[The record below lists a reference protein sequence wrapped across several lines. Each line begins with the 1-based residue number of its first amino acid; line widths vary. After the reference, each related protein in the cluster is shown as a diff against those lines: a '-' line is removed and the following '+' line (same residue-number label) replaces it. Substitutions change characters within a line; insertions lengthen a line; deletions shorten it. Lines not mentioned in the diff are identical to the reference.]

1 MADKSKNTGTGGIN
15 IDGKVYTP
23 DVGVPDLDG
32 GAQGDYSSGDI
43 NVDKTTKDI
52 SKPTRETFAKYL
64 SKTTLG
70 TAGSSPHKNVY
81 PVGAGDQTQVEEIK
95 LKDTQG
101 NPVSP
106 GPQNNETK
114 FAAGFNQTI
123 SSNNPAGIKR
133 GLTTSTGQD
142 GNTLLPSASTAADPG
157 GNYVKF
163 VTTAG
168 VKGLQEPIKTYTNT
182 TIDPNLYDYDSNK
195 VGISDGTLNQ
205 SPSGLREDIR
215 IISTNS
221 NVETDGGTSKNILG
235 ADNGQGDYTLTATEA
250 RALAGTTTAK
260 NRFPIDITPSV
271 VTLRDAS
278 GNPVSVTASQNSV
291 TNASFFTKL
300 VEEKKEGD
308 KTVQV
313 ISVRELSSYTP
324 ALTSAASVDANKF
337 EIKRGKTV
345 GGTIDGNELLLTI
358 APEKNGVVTLTP
370 AAKTY
375 TDEVIKPN
383 LNNYSTTE
391 VGISDGALGAAPS
404 NTREDLKYIPSDASI
419 KVDGGKSVNIL
430 GADGVASP
438 DYTLTLADRA
448 AQASIIT
455 TGNFF
460 KIDVPEV
467 KNSIVTTKKIIDV
480 TPLSAT
486 DSQNSPF
493 NTSYFSLART
503 SYTNA
508 LTTAAQSAQN
518 KFIIKR
524 GKTEKTDGID
534 GNSLLSTIAP
544 EANNVA
550 TLTLGAQTYTDA
562 VLDPNL
568 NDVYNPRT
576 HPQSGVVI
584 PEYEDSGIPTG
595 IKDLNKT
602 YTFAEDGGTSEN
614 ILGGKRKLTI
624 LDAANIGLAKT
635 TNNFYPLDEASTDL
649 QDNKK
654 VLEAT
659 IISSVNKLAKTN
671 NTKYFADIAIG
682 SNPTV
687 NSKGKLK
694 NQGDKDPYKNKDL
707 PDGNT
712 LLSNATIAAIPG
724 GKYVKPAKELNDPIK
739 SYTTEVVATNLYD
752 FGSQNIDI
760 DNVKALDFFGPKLLY
775 KPKSGP
781 EDAGTFDNIKSNPV
795 GRVLSKLQTQNYFQ
809 DEIIGKNQVP
819 GQIKNELTPYYGLNP
834 LPSDFSINDT
844 NGFPASPS
852 NAQTAGKFIDNRF
865 PELTEY
871 VYGSEIPT
879 SYSENVASLDIRRG
893 KSEGSAPSGHKLLK
907 DAAKPATAGPY
918 IKPAGE
924 VSVTIDKY
932 VSSVLEKNRYNPKDR
947 NQFVPSDT
955 PGAES
960 LISIGG
966 GGAAKGGQRFE
977 NISDNVSAAE
987 RDISFVERTKL
998 YAPSQLTLGESPQSM
1013 SNRGKPVT
1021 GFTFRR
1027 LTRIGT
1033 ILQLRAAGEI
1043 ISITGDQNDDPRS
1056 NVEQLAAALVP
1067 GLGQAGAGVPL
1078 SRELLNVTEIIKNLP
1093 DESTGAAGVNTK
1105 AQYEGE
1111 LIDINRNFEGVVNT
1125 ALEKFS
1131 GFSSLGLLVLALALV
1146 AVILVVV
1153 WAIIGNIASSSS
1165 ALDRTE
1171 KYPAGIAGK
1180 NDRHIRGIGSFQGA
1194 TMGGGTNFIA
1204 DLARALTSIPPSG
1217 AVSLFGIT
1225 PTYNREYSDA
1235 VYRGALAFFG
1245 FGSSPPPFLSYP
1257 GQVVVTSRAIVRGA
1271 AQLVTAFV
1279 DIGSAFASGNVFS
1292 AIFKL
1297 IDIIEIIRN
1306 SKVVKALNTFSQIG
1320 DRKPYTIVGGL
1331 YAKQSTSADVVTDF
1345 TKNPLAA
1352 PSAATIAQE
1361 KTDNPELYD
1370 RTDSQLDAGVKIS
1383 EIDSVLNVNNKHKI
1397 KLEADKNGNYN
1408 KEYIGLSQVKSRL
1421 NDADGKLTRALAW
1434 STYRA
1439 ASLHVDV
1446 RKLQAS
1452 FDGQYDVSKVNGSAD
1467 KQTFSA
1473 VGPRINPDIVKSFEN
1488 ALDGE
1493 YMPFYFHDLRTN
1505 EIIGLHAFL
1514 LSLTDDYTANYESI
1528 SGIGR
1533 AEPVKIYK
1541 DTQRKIGFS
1550 FILAALDDEDF
1561 NHMWD
1566 KVNRLTMLA
1575 YPQYTRGKLYNN
1587 STLGIQFEKPFTQQV
1602 AAAPMVRLRLGN
1614 LFRSNYS
1621 KFNIAK
1627 IFGLGVTG
1635 IKVALSD
1642 EQKTQQV
1649 NAAKEAA
1656 EARGRELVNQAKAE
1670 VKKELEAD
1678 KTLKY
1683 EQGYEF
1689 HLTKASIYKTRLDDK
1704 VAKNVGL
1711 EQENAKPLPKDL
1723 NDKAKKNATA
1733 RYVEGGDWYRT
1744 MDGDKDTK
1752 LRFKISNVYPERGD
1766 PQYAQGTFVVVG
1778 DANESDKSLALPNIE
1793 FFVPISDLEMDA
1805 ATKVRYNADLD
1816 ELVEDDERVEQA
1828 EKNQPQPTVSNE
1840 TIVTSEA
1847 DFISSEKNVIVK
1859 SFESAGGKGLAGFI
1873 DSMSFD
1879 WYDRVTWDIDVE
1891 RKAPKMCK
1899 VTISFTPVHDIAPGL
1914 DAYGNNRAPIY
1925 PLGPYA
1931 YGTRKMAG
1939 TKE

>member
-23 DVGVPDLDG
+23 DVGVPDAAG

-81 PVGAGDQTQVEEIK
+81 PVGAGDQTKVEEIR

-106 GPQNNETK
+106 GAQNNETK

-133 GLTTSTGQD
+133 GLTTGTGQD

-163 VTTAG
+163 VTSTSDG
-168 VKGLQEPIKTYTNT
+168 KGLQEPIKTYTKDAV
-182 TIDPNLYDYDSNK
+182 DPNLYDYDSNK
-195 VGISDGTLNQ
+195 VSISDGTLNQ

-291 TNASFFTKL
+291 TNTSFFTKL

-324 ALTSAASVDANKF
+324 ALTSAASVNANKF

-358 APEKNGVVTLTP
+358 APETDGVATLTP

-391 VGISDGALGAAPS
+391 V
-404 NTREDLKYIPSDASI
+404 
-419 KVDGGKSVNIL
+419 
-430 GADGVASP
+430 
-438 DYTLTLADRA
+438 
-448 AQASIIT
+448 
-455 TGNFF
+455 
-460 KIDVPEV
+460 
-467 KNSIVTTKKIIDV
+467 
-480 TPLSAT
+480 
-486 DSQNSPF
+486 
-493 NTSYFSLART
+493 
-503 SYTNA
+503 
-508 LTTAAQSAQN
+508 
-518 KFIIKR
+518 
-524 GKTEKTDGID
+524 
-534 GNSLLSTIAP
+534 
-544 EANNVA
+544 
-550 TLTLGAQTYTDA
+550 
-562 VLDPNL
+562 
-568 NDVYNPRT
+568 
-576 HPQSGVVI
+576 VI
-584 PEYEDSGIPTG
+584 PEYEISGIPTG

-602 YTFAEDGGTSEN
+602 GTFAEDGGTSEN
-614 ILGGKRKLTI
+614 ILGGKKTLTLI
-624 LDAANIGLAKT
+624 DAANTLNTKT
-635 TNNFYPLDEASTDL
+635 ANNFYPLDLTPTEL
-649 QDNKK
+649 QPDKTQKLK
-654 VLEAT
+654 VT
-659 IISSVNKLAKTN
+659 SVSSVDKLAKTN

-760 DNVKALDFFGPKLLY
+760 DNVKTLDFFGPKLLY

-819 GQIKNELTPYYGLNP
+819 GQIKNELTPYYGLNA
-834 LPSDFSINDT
+834 LPSDFSINDA

-852 NAQTAGKFIDNRF
+852 DAQTAGKFIGGNY

-871 VYGSEIPT
+871 VYGSDIPT
-879 SYSENVASLDIRRG
+879 SYSENITSLDIKRG
-893 KSEGSAPSGHKLLK
+893 KSEASGPSGHKLLK
-907 DAAKPATAGPY
+907 DAAKPNFAGPY

-924 VSVTIDKY
+924 VNPIIGKY
-932 VSSVLEKNRYNPKDR
+932 VSTVLEKNRYNPLTNPQPADAEKRDVE
-947 NQFVPSDT
+947 NLFVPSYT

-960 LISIGG
+960 PNSIGG
-966 GGAAKGGQRFE
+966 GSAASGGQRFE
-977 NISDNVSAAE
+977 NISDDVSSAD
-987 RDISFVERTKL
+987 RGISFVERTKL
-998 YAPSQLTLGESPQSM
+998 YAPSQLKFGESPQSM
-1013 SNRGKPVT
+1013 NNRGAPVT

-1056 NVEQLAAALVP
+1056 NLEQLAAALVP

-1093 DESTGAAGVNTK
+1093 DESTGAAGVNTI

-1125 ALEKFS
+1125 TLEKFS
-1131 GFSSLGLLVLALALV
+1131 GFSSLGLLILAIVLV
-1146 AVILVVV
+1146 AVVILVF
-1153 WAIIGNIASSSS
+1153 WGLAALLGNSDS
-1165 ALDRTE
+1165 LNRVKKLT
-1171 KYPAGIAGK
+1171 AGK
-1180 NDRHIRGIGSFQGA
+1180 SFSNSQQISGLGTFMGRA
-1194 TMGGGTNFIA
+1194 VGGGTNIVA
-1204 DLARALTSIPPSG
+1204 DIVQATYDGSAAT
-1217 AVSLFGIT
+1217 ALFGIK
-1225 PTYNREYSDA
+1225 PTFNRDYSDA

-1245 FGSSPPPFLSYP
+1245 LGSGNAASGSPNPPPLLSYP
-1257 GQVVVTSRAIVRGA
+1257 GQVVVTSRAIVRGV
-1271 AQLVTAFV
+1271 AQLTTAFI
-1279 DIGSAFASGNVFS
+1279 DLGSAFASGNIFEG
-1292 AIFKL
+1292 IFKL
-1297 IDIIEIIRN
+1297 IDIIEVIRN
-1306 SKVVKALNTFSQIG
+1306 SRVIKALNTFSQLG
-1320 DRKPYTIVGGL
+1320 DRKPYTVTSDVEYIKV
-1331 YAKQSTSADVVTDF
+1331 QSQTEKALEQVP
-1345 TKNPLAA
+1345 NA
-1352 PSAATIAQE
+1352 PVSGPNNIFGSEEMYQVPDI
-1361 KTDNPELYD
+1361 KRLN
-1370 RTDSQLDAGVKIS
+1370 AGVKIS
-1383 EIDSVLNVNNKHKI
+1383 EIDSIDNKNVKHQIWQSRKVTS
-1397 KLEADKNGNYN
+1397 APGATKNERFFSGQYV
-1408 KEYIGLSQVKSRL
+1408 GVSQVKNRL
-1421 NDADGKLTRALAW
+1421 QDSRALAW
-1434 STYRA
+1434 SSYRSPSFLIN
-1439 ASLHVDV
+1439 ASSI
-1446 RKLQAS
+1446 RGGAI
-1452 FDGQYDVSKVNGSAD
+1452 DGQPDYSHMRNTSNNTQQVYA
-1467 KQTFSA
+1467 A
-1473 VGPRINPDIVKSFEN
+1473 GPRLDQRIVADYET
-1488 ALDGE
+1488 AIDGE

-1505 EIIGLHAFL
+1505 EIIGFHAFL
-1514 LSLTDDYTANYESI
+1514 TSLSDDYSANYESI
-1528 SGIGR
+1528 TGVGR
-1533 AEPVKIYK
+1533 AEPVRIYK
-1541 DTQRKIGFS
+1541 DTQRKIGIS
-1550 FILAALDDEDF
+1550 FMVAALDKEDF
-1561 NHMWD
+1561 DYMWE
-1566 KVNRLTMLA
+1566 KINRLTMLV
-1575 YPQYTRGKLYNN
+1575 YPQYTRGKTYADEN
-1587 STLGIQFEKPFTQQV
+1587 GVKFEKPFTQMV
-1602 AAAPMVRLRLGN
+1602 AAGPMVRLRLGN
-1614 LFRSNYS
+1614 LLRSNYS
-1621 KFNIAK
+1621 KFNLAR
-1627 IFGLGVTG
+1627 IFGLDDPSSNVFVTQEQRTKKADE
-1635 IKVALSD
+1635 IKQAR
-1642 EQKTQQV
+1642 
-1649 NAAKEAA
+1649 EAA
-1656 EARGRELVNQAKAE
+1656 QKAQATKDAE
-1670 VKKELEAD
+1670 QEFETNLQNLYKKDYTYSPKIA
-1678 KTLKY
+1678 
-1683 EQGYEF
+1683 
-1689 HLTKASIYKTRLDDK
+1689 AVYKTKLDADTAKRLDINNQ
-1704 VAKNVGL
+1704 NVIAPPKPPKSTSL
-1711 EQENAKPLPKDL
+1711 PNSKRWVENG
-1723 NDKAKKNATA
+1723 
-1733 RYVEGGDWYRT
+1733 EWYRT
-1744 MDGDKDTK
+1744 FDGDANGF
-1752 LRFKISNVYPERGD
+1752 LRFKIDQVLPAGSNRSPE
-1766 PQYAQGTFVVVG
+1766 YAYGTFEAASG
-1778 DANESDKSLALPNIE
+1778 ATAEEKKQLEPNPTSTKYW
-1793 FFVPISDLEMDA
+1793 VPISDLKLAGESLGKYATEKIAFVNGKVSGSNNTSAA
-1805 ATKVRYNADLD
+1805 ATPNA
-1816 ELVEDDERVEQA
+1816 
-1828 EKNQPQPTVSNE
+1828 PT
-1840 TIVTSEA
+1840 TAITSIK
-1847 DFISSEKNVIVK
+1847 DFMNANNNVIVR
-1859 SFESAGGKGLAGFI
+1859 SFESTGGKGLAGFI
-1873 DSMSFD
+1873 DSIAFD
-1879 WYDRVTWDIDVE
+1879 WYDRTTWDIDAD

-1914 DAYGNNRAPIY
+1914 TANGENRAPIY

-1931 YGTRKMAG
+1931 FGTRGLKN
-1939 TKE
+1939 ES